1 MLLPWATLH
10 IFQVFYMIIS
20 KWGTRRW
27 IYVIYMCANLRFKK
41 VCAWKLREHFKTW
54 HIIAPCLG
62 GAVFISR
69 HPPRCAFVFQ
79 SGAGDPYQALS
90 IIPLT
95 CHHGNPHPTQGRP
108 AGARVQTK
116 TPEVWMD
123 VNLNGRKNHNRAA
136 WKKRW
141 QVTSKDGAKGKERRE
156 GGQRGNRRVTGDCC
170 RGSERKEMAGRRKDE
185 QMHWYSTQESFFTLE
200 GKPLTLNFP
209 VHLSPS
215 GFIWCHVRMRTT
227 VESKT
232 WYFTNS
238 MKPSVKMASALAEL
252 ALMVKS
258 GWNIFKKTI
267 TRKLEVDSWKGLAS
281 SRAWRLKLCI
291 ERL

>member
-1 MLLPWATLH
+1 
-10 IFQVFYMIIS
+10 
-20 KWGTRRW
+20 
-27 IYVIYMCANLRFKK
+27 MCANLHFKT
-41 VCAWKLREHFKTW
+41 VCAWQLREHIKTW

-79 SGAGDPYQALS
+79 SGARDPYHALS
-90 IIPLT
+90 IIRLT

-136 WKKRW
+136 RKKRW
-141 QVTSKDGAKGKERRE
+141 QVTSKDGAKGKEQRE

-185 QMHWYSTQESFFTLE
+185 KMHWYSTQDSFFTLE

-209 VHLSPS
+209 AHLSPS
-215 GFIWCHVRMRTT
+215 GFILCHEDDGGKQNTIFQDR
-227 VESKT
+227 K
-232 WYFTNS
+232 
-238 MKPSVKMASALAEL
+238 SV
-252 ALMVKS
+252 V
-258 GWNIFKKTI
+258 
-267 TRKLEVDSWKGLAS
+267 
-281 SRAWRLKLCI
+281 
-291 ERL
+291 

>member
-1 MLLPWATLH
+1 M
-10 IFQVFYMIIS
+10 
-20 KWGTRRW
+20 
-27 IYVIYMCANLRFKK
+27 
-41 VCAWKLREHFKTW
+41 KLREHIKTW
-54 HIIAPCLG
+54 HIIALCLG
-62 GAVFISR
+62 GALFISR
-69 HPPRCAFVFQ
+69 QPPRCAFVFQ
-79 SGAGDPYQALS
+79 SGEGDPYQGLS

-108 AGARVQTK
+108 AGVCVQTK

-136 WKKRW
+136 WRKRW

-170 RGSERKEMAGRRKDE
+170 RGSERKELAGRRKDE

-215 GFIWCHVRMRTT
+215 GFILCHEQMEMT
-227 VESKT
+227 VVSKT

-238 MKPSVKMASALAEL
+238 MKASVKMASALAEL
-252 ALMVKS
+252 ALIVKS
-258 GWNIFKKTI
+258 GWNILNKLI
-267 TRKLEVDSWKGLAS
+267 TRKLVVDSWKGLALS
-281 SRAWRLKLCI
+281 TAWRLCMQ
-291 ERL
+291 RL